1 MRFKLVTGALLLAL
15 AAPAHAE
22 DWDFVLVNKT
32 GKTIKAVELA
42 PSGSES
48 WFKWKTEE
56 DKASTIKPGV
66 DFTVPFSKDPKAC
79 QFDVKLIFE
88 DNSSAVAR
96 GLNVCNYAFADF
108 SLKDGVLA
116 VKGS

>member
-1 MRFKLVTGALLLAL
+1 MHIKLVTGALLLAL

-32 GKTIKAVELA
+32 GKTIKDVELA
-42 PSGSES
+42 ESGSES
-48 WFKWKTEE
+48 WFKWKTAEG
-56 DKASTIKPGV
+56 KASTIKPGV
-66 DFTVPFSKDPKAC
+66 DFTVPFSKAPKSC
-79 QFDVKLIFE
+79 QFDVKLIF
-88 DNSSAVAR
+88 DDDSTAVAR

-108 SLKDGVLA
+108 TLKDGTLA

>member
-1 MRFKLVTGALLLAL
+1 MRMKLVIGTVSLAL
-15 AAPAHAE
+15 AAPVHAE

-32 GKTIKAVELA
+32 GKTIKQVELA

-48 WFKWKTEE
+48 WFKWKTED

-66 DFTVPFSKDPKAC
+66 DFTVPFSKEPKAC
-79 QFDVKLIFE
+79 QFDVRLTFE
-88 DNSSAVAR
+88 DDSTAAVR